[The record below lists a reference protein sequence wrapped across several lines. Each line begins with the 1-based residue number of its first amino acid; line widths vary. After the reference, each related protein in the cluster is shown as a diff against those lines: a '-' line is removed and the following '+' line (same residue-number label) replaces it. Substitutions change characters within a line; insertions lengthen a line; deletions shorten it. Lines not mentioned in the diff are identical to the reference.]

1 MVFER
6 RAERRSRSADELKP
20 VGGPDDISVF
30 PLAIPLLAGPGAITS
45 VMLLMARHE
54 DDLAAQ
60 AVVVAVL
67 LSVMAICAAVFLLVE
82 PLARMLGLTLTHVVS
97 RVLGILL
104 AALAVQY
111 VLDGL
116 RSAFGLGA

>member
-1 MVFER
+1 
-6 RAERRSRSADELKP
+6 LL
-20 VGGPDDISVF
+20 GP
-30 PLAIPLLAGPGAITS
+30 
-45 VMLLMARHE
+45 
-54 DDLAAQ
+54 
-60 AVVVAVL
+60 
-67 LSVMAICAAVFLLVE
+67 
-82 PLARMLGLTLTHVVS
+82 TLTHVVS